1 MKEHKP
7 QLMYRLRWVV
17 AIALPFLPIVL
28 AIVYLTSEEGSTFP
42 AFLAIVIAICIGV
55 TVMLWTAFFVAPG
68 VSTFNKGRAAFLNR
82 DMDKAVTYLGQ
93 SVQTNG
99 KFWAARTLLAQAL
112 IARKDYEAAL
122 SEANKVLEA
131 QKRNVPVYRVRAA
144 IYIFQKNYEAAA
156 TDIEEI
162 IRLKS
167 KQAGDYGMLAMC
179 QIEQKKY
186 REAIENA
193 QKSLE
198 LDKTHSP
205 AAFVIGMA
213 YFKTKDFDK
222 AVKAFDLAIRL
233 APTIGLYFMYRGQS
247 FRQLKQYDLAFQD
260 MNHAVELW
268 PSCDSYYQRGLLYL
282 KVNNHAL
289 GLADFESAVQMKP
302 DEYVPYIGRGYAH
315 LLLDDYDTA
324 KADFE
329 HSLTCQENAYAY
341 CNLSEIH
348 LFKGEYGDAIKGYQ
362 KAIELMPELEDSVM
376 GLALGHFLWG
386 DVEKAREIWAGLVK
400 DEPRFQEVEWVI
412 EEYVQH
418 PKMADLI
425 RRLFAEGQITNPPT
439 A

>member
-7 QLMYRLRWVV
+7 KLMYRLRWVGAV
-17 AIALPFLPIVL
+17 ALPFLPIVL

-42 AFLAIVIAICIGV
+42 TFLAIVIAICIGV
-55 TVMLWTAFFVAPG
+55 TVMLWTAFYIAPG
-68 VSTFNKGRAAFLNR
+68 VSAFNRGRTAFLNR
-82 DMDKAVTYLGQ
+82 DMDKAVTYLGR
-93 SVQTNG
+93 SVQTNA
-99 KFWAARTLLAQAL
+99 KFWAARTLLAQVL
-112 IARKDYEAAL
+112 IARKDYAAAL
-122 SEANKVLEA
+122 SEINKVLEV
-131 QKRNVPVYRVRAA
+131 QKRNVFAYRVRAS
-144 IYIFQKNYEAAA
+144 IYIFQKNYEAAG
-156 TDIEEI
+156 TDIQEI
-162 IRLKS
+162 IRRKP

-213 YFKTKDFDK
+213 YFNTKDFHK
-222 AVKAFDLAIRL
+222 AVKAFDVAIRL
-233 APTIGLYFMYRGQS
+233 APTIGLYFMYRGQC

-289 GLADFESAVQMKP
+289 GLVDFESAVQMKP

-329 HSLTCQENAYAY
+329 YSLTCQENAYAY

-362 KAIELMPELEDSVM
+362 KAIELMPELEDS
-376 GLALGHFLWG
+376 ALGSALAHFSQG
-386 DVEKAREIWAGLVK
+386 EVEKAREIWAGLVK
-400 DEPRFQEVEWVI
+400 DEPRFQEVGWVV
-412 EEYVQH
+412 EEYGQH
-418 PKMADLI
+418 PKMAALI
-425 RRLFAEGQITNPPT
+425 RRFFAEGQITNPPT